1 MGAHPLVSD
10 YMTSAPITLSP
21 EDTLL
26 QALETMRLRGV
37 RRLPVTVAGTPVVS
51 DGRLAG
57 ILTGN
62 DLAHALVDVLR
73 TAKPAEP
80 A

>member
-10 YMTSAPITLSP
+10 YMTPAPITLSP

-57 ILTGN
+57 ILTDN

-73 TAKPAEP
+73 TAKPAET